1 MISEAPKFDPR
12 FKIPLKKYDDT
23 EETAEPEEPE
33 KIEQTDKPGRPL
45 MIASVYGSY
54 TQHFDN
60 TEAQETK
67 SAYNDFD
74 NTEESYSVNDF
85 DETGED
91 NLIID
96 EPEESNS
103 NCDNT
108 DEINYEEINDMF
120 ECTEYSMQDPRSPD
134 SPELKIDPD
143 LLFDPNQPEE
153 DTEIPLIDTP
163 QPLVKELLHTTLKP
177 TDNEIVQI
185 QEVFQSPLLDS
196 DHATNVVKSERL
208 SKLSIPRSSENVNK
222 LKRKAT
228 ETSTHCAD
236 TYPSQLK
243 KLLRPLECHLCKV
256 KSNSP
261 KSSTMHYESKT
272 HLKKLNF
279 WLEDWSKKTGEPMPK
294 IPKIRVS
301 NFNINSKVRYLISNS
316 LSCLRR
322 RMLRDPL
329 DQMHYI
335 ALLAICH

>member
-1 MISEAPKFDPR
+1 M
-12 FKIPLKKYDDT
+12 KKYDDT
-23 EETAEPEEPE
+23 EEIVEPEETVEPEEPE
-33 KIEQTDKPGRPL
+33 KIEQNDNPGPPL
-45 MIASVYGSY
+45 IIASVYGSY

-60 TEAQETK
+60 AEAQETI
-67 SAYNDFD
+67 SANDDFD
-74 NTEESYSVNDF
+74 NTEGQETNSANNDF
-85 DETGED
+85 EETWDD

-103 NCDNT
+103 TCDNT

-120 ECTEYSMQDPRSPD
+120 ECTEYSMQEPRSPD
-134 SPELKIDPD
+134 SPELIIDPD

-153 DTEIPLIDTP
+153 DTEMPLIDTP

-177 TDNEIVQI
+177 TGNEITQI

-208 SKLSIPRSSENVNK
+208 LKHSVPRTSEKVKK
-222 LKRKAT
+222 LKRKPS
-228 ETSTHCAD
+228 ETSTYCAD

-243 KLLRPLECHLCKV
+243 KLLKPLECHLCKV

-261 KSSTMHYESKT
+261 KSSTMHYESKS

-301 NFNINSKVRYLISNS
+301 YFITNSKIRYFISII
-316 LSCLRR
+316 LACLRR

-335 ALLAICH
+335 ALPAICH